1 MYPIVYDNLPN
12 FLVVI
17 LYQKLILWNPYF
29 THLEHPMTSTTPTIL
44 SVFEDACGHVKIDHE
59 LLQKI
64 HHFETHF
71 VNKNEDHIGF
81 FGGNLLGVHPVRF
94 RKSDSDDWFDSV
106 LDIDD
111 QAISVRIK
119 ALPTLD
125 PDWVRGTDV
134 MNLSCLWLT
143 HKFMN
148 SDLSSEDKELG
159 MTESLMV
166 LMCKFISSLMAYH
179 FKYPADKSIALA
191 TYASLSLKYDI
202 KRHGSWYMM
211 LLERVNDIIS
221 PSSIHYRTIQNFND
235 DADIQYMVTD
245 IQGRLRE
252 VVKKLHSVFETMKA
266 QDAKILT
273 LKHKVDI
280 EGEDVIRDLNRT
292 FTPYRRYLHE
302 VINDKRLFIKDEL
315 TEVIFTAMYTMP
327 EKFFT
332 RTLEY
337 MCFCYNKEP
346 DHITQLWTDEILTH
360 SFEFLME
367 ESVIWQK
374 MDLATIITRLRA
386 VYMSSRSSN
395 PSLIK
400 MRDWGEM
407 VVKRAIS
414 TNNPSA
420 IASVRTGV
428 MLYVVLRTI
437 AMRFYT

>member
-1 MYPIVYDNLPN
+1 MP
-12 FLVVI
+12 
-17 LYQKLILWNPYF
+17 
-29 THLEHPMTSTTPTIL
+29 STPSIL
-44 SVFEDACGHVKIDHE
+44 SVFEESCGHVKIDHA
-59 LLQKI
+59 LLARI
-64 HHFETHF
+64 HSYETRF
-71 VNKNEDHIGF
+71 VNKNEDHINF

-94 RKSDSDDWFDSV
+94 RKSDSDEWFDTV

-111 QAISVRIK
+111 QTISTKIK

-148 SDLSSEDKELG
+148 SNLSTEDKELG
-159 MTESLMV
+159 MTESLMA

-202 KRHGSWYMM
+202 KRHGSWYKM
-211 LLERVNDIIS
+211 LLERVKDIIA
-221 PSSIHYRTIQNFND
+221 PTSIHYRTIQTFSD

-252 VVKKLHSVFETMKA
+252 VVKKLHTVFETMKA

-273 LKHKVDI
+273 MKNKVEI
-280 EGEDVIRDLNRT
+280 EGEEVIRDLNRT

-302 VINDKRLFIKDEL
+302 VINDERLFIKDEL
-315 TEVIFTAMYTMP
+315 VEVIFTAMHTMS
-327 EKFFT
+327 EKFFL
-332 RTLEY
+332 RTLSY
-337 MCFCYNKEP
+337 LCHGYDKEP
-346 DHITQLWTDEILTH
+346 DQITHQFLDEILTH
-360 SFEFLME
+360 AFEFLME
-367 ESVIWQK
+367 ESVIWQR
-374 MDLATIITRLRA
+374 MDLSTIITRLRA

-400 MRDWGEM
+400 MREWGEI
-407 VVKRAIS
+407 VIDRAIHIQ
-414 TNNPSA
+414 NPSA
-420 IASVRTGV
+420 IAAVRTGV